1 MHVRLHVCPDRA
13 GPLGGEDGQRQRD
26 RAVVLVM
33 ADRCQA
39 WPHRPPGPRET
50 PSVSAGRAVAGATWA
65 VPVRYRWG
73 RPPTIPAAVPGSRR
87 PALVLADPE
96 LRWRGEA
103 QRLTPLHLQR
113 IPGQLRPR
121 GPPWQPVTSAESQ
134 ARSGPAE
141 FRNGGGEAVCAC
153 PPGGADASRVGV
165 PQAWG
170 MPPDSLVCRRDN
182 PASPRATSTVRTP
195 ARLWLARVLKATP
208 SSPPE
213 MGRPKPAL
221 RS

>member
-1 MHVRLHVCPDRA
+1 MHVRLHLCPDRA
-13 GPLGGEDGQRQRD
+13 GPRGGEDGQRQRD
-26 RAVVLVM
+26 RAVVLVV

-39 WPHRPPGPRET
+39 WPHRPPAPGRLRPCQQGEQWLGPRGLGLFVT
-50 PSVSAGRAVAGATWA
+50 GGDA
-65 VPVRYRWG
+65 
-73 RPPTIPAAVPGSRR
+73 PTIPAAAPGSLR
-87 PALVLADPE
+87 PDPE

-121 GPPWQPVTSAESQ
+121 GPPRQPVTSAESQ
-134 ARSGPAE
+134 ARSRPAE
-141 FRNGGGEAVCAC
+141 FRNGGGEAVCTC

-170 MPPDSLVCRRDN
+170 MLPDSLVCRRDN
-182 PASPRATSTVRTP
+182 PGSPRATSTVRTP